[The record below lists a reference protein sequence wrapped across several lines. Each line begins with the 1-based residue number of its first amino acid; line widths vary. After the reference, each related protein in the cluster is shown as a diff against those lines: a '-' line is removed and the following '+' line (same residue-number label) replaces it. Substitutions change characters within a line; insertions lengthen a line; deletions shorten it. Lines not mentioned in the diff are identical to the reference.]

1 MKLTV
6 IGGGSVRAPE
16 FVRGALAFAADLTL
30 DELWLM
36 DNDPARLD
44 AIAPLSEEIVR
55 RAGSPFR
62 LCQTTNLDDAL
73 RDADIIVTT
82 IRVGTEQGR
91 VYDERIALKRNV
103 LGQETTGAGGFAM
116 AMRNIPALIDIINR
130 AQVLAPRAWIFN
142 FTNPAGLVA
151 QTLHDAGFR
160 RVVGI
165 CDSANTAQYETAR
178 YLGVP
183 VDAVKTEVYGLNHL
197 SWTRQALV
205 NGRNVLPELV
215 HDAGF
220 VNSTH
225 LRFFDRTLVERLGMF
240 LNEYLFYFY
249 YRDVAVQRIQG
260 EERTR
265 GEEVLALNHELFE
278 QLRGLPAPEALRIYD
293 AYNQRRSASYMAY
306 AETDET
312 LREERSNPTAD
323 TKPVHNPHEEVGGYA
338 GVALRA
344 GLAIT
349 KDRPLRIGLNVP
361 NGTAIAGMRP
371 DDVVEVTCEVDG
383 TGIRPVYIG
392 EIPEGPYLLMRGI
405 KQYERLASQAILS
418 HDRSLAVEALV
429 AHPLIG
435 SYPLAE
441 ALLKDY
447 FEAHAPYLGDWH

>member
-16 FVRGALAFAADLTL
+16 FVRGALAFAADLGL

-44 AIAPLSEEIVR
+44 AVAPLGEEIVR
-55 RAGSPFR
+55 RAGEPFR
-62 LCQTTNLDDAL
+62 VRRTTNLDDAL
-73 RDADIIVTT
+73 RDANLIVTT

-91 VYDERIALKRNV
+91 VFDERIALKRNV
-103 LGQETTGAGGFAM
+103 LGQETTGPGGFAM
-116 AMRNIPALIDIINR
+116 AMRNVPALLEIVSR
-130 AQVLAPRAWIFN
+130 AEVLAPQAWIFN

-151 QTLHDAGFR
+151 QALHDAGFR

-165 CDSANTAQYETAR
+165 CDSANTAQYEVAR
-178 YLGVP
+178 YLGVS

-197 SWTRQALV
+197 SWARVALV
-205 NGRNVLPELV
+205 QGRDVLPELLRD
-215 HDAGF
+215 DAF

-225 LRFFDRTLVERLGMF
+225 LRFFGRDLLHRIGAF

-249 YRDVAVQRIQG
+249 YRDVAVQRIQD

-265 GEEVLALNHELFE
+265 GEEVLALNRELFE
-278 QLRGLPAPEALRIYD
+278 TLRSLPPAEALATYD
-293 AYNQRRSASYMAY
+293 AYNRRRSASYMAY
-306 AETDET
+306 AETDEA
-312 LREERSNPTAD
+312 LREARAHPTAD
-323 TKPVHNPHEEVGGYA
+323 TEPVHRPHEEVGGYA

-349 KDRPLRIGLNVP
+349 ANRPLRIGLNVP
-361 NGTAIAGMRP
+361 NGTAIEGMRA

-383 TGIRPVYIG
+383 TGIRPVNIG
-392 EIPEGPYLLMRGI
+392 AVPEGPYLLMRTV
-405 KQYERLASQAILS
+405 KRYERLASEAILKR
-418 HDRSLAVEALV
+418 DRVLAVEAL
-429 AHPLIG
+429 ASHPLIG

-441 ALLKDY
+441 SLLTDY
-447 FEAHAPYLGDWH
+447 LAAHSAYLDGWH